1 MPGTQD
7 TLRSSTSIPDRNKRR
22 SVANSSSRPPK
33 QKIPKDKELTRLRKK
48 FGTPGAFTTD
58 ILRRTQE
65 LFQQRE
71 AGPTGGESF
80 ATRRASPPS
89 PVAGP
94 RPVQPLRSFLNRPRR
109 FVPESASRRFIR
121 GG

>member
-7 TLRSSTSIPDRNKRR
+7 TLRNSNSIPDRNKRR
-22 SVANSSSRPPK
+22 SVANSTTRP
-33 QKIPKDKELTRLRKK
+33 PKDKELTRLRKK